1 MKVSCIA
8 ACLLALTITAHAQ
21 GPLPFTRTVLSA
33 AHEKSTE
40 LHWTMSTA
48 PAAAISSSPK
58 SKGKAFLLSLLVP
71 GLGERYAA
79 RPQRG
84 RTFLTSEAL
93 LWLGY
98 AGLLTFE
105 DWRKDDYRNL
115 AAAHAGVDVKDK
127 SDSYF
132 VDVGNYDTMDEYNA
146 AKLRQRNL
154 PAYYSD
160 DGYNWSWDSR
170 PNRKKFEDLRQS
182 AERASNRAMFVVG
195 AIVANH
201 LISAIDAVWSVHSY
215 NKHQRSGVGFEFNLG
230 CTPSQITVM
239 VSASR

>member
-1 MKVSCIA
+1 MKVRCIA
-8 ACLLALTITAHAQ
+8 ACLFVVTMTAHGQ
-21 GPLPFTRTVLSA
+21 GPLPFSKTVLSA
-33 AHEKSTE
+33 ADQKATE
-40 LHWTMSTA
+40 SHWAMSTT

-58 SKGKAFLLSLLVP
+58 STGKAFLLSLLVP

-84 RTFLTSEAL
+84 RTFLTSEAI

-98 AGLLTFE
+98 AGLITFE
-105 DWRKDDYRNL
+105 EWRKDDYRNM
-115 AAAHAGVDVKDK
+115 AAAHAGVDVKGK

-132 VDVGNYDTMDEYNA
+132 VDVGNYDTMDDYNA

-154 PAYYSD
+154 PAYYGDESF
-160 DGYNWSWDSR
+160 YWRWDSR

-182 AERASNRAMFVVG
+182 AERAANRAMFVAG

-201 LISAIDAVWSVHSY
+201 LISAIDAVWSVHSF

-239 VSASR
+239 LSASR

>member
-1 MKVSCIA
+1 MKLNRLA
-8 ACLLALTITAHAQ
+8 ACLFVLTMTVHAQ
-21 GPLPFTRTVLSA
+21 GPADFSRTLLSA
-33 AHEKSTE
+33 SADKPEWAMTA
-40 LHWTMSTA
+40 A
-48 PAAAISSSPK
+48 PAAAISTGPK
-58 SKGKAFLLSLLVP
+58 SKGKAFLLSMLVP

-79 RPQRG
+79 RPQRSHI
-84 RTFLTSEAL
+84 FMTSEVL
-93 LWLGY
+93 LWLSY
-98 AGLLTFE
+98 AGLLTYKE
-105 DWRKDDYRNL
+105 WRENDYHNM
-115 AAAHAGVDVKDK
+115 AAAHAGVEVSNK
-127 SDSYF
+127 SESYF
-132 VDVGNYDTMDEYNA
+132 VDVGNYDSVKEYNA

-154 PAYYSD
+154 PAYYGD
-160 DGYNWSWDSR
+160 AGYYWQWDSR
-170 PNRKKFEDLRQS
+170 ENRKKFEDLRQS

>member
-1 MKVSCIA
+1 MKFSCVA
-8 ACLLALTITAHAQ
+8 ACLLILTMTAHAQ
-21 GPLPFTRTVLSA
+21 GPLPFSKDVLKASEVKA
-33 AHEKSTE
+33 PEPRWA
-40 LHWTMSTA
+40 MSNT
-48 PAAAISSSPK
+48 PAAASSSSPK

-84 RTFLTSEAL
+84 HTFLASEAV

-98 AGLLTFE
+98 AGLITFE
-105 DWRKDDYRNL
+105 DWRKDDYRNM
-115 AAAHAGVDVKDK
+115 AAAHAGVDVKKK

-132 VDVGNYDTMDEYNA
+132 VDVGNYDTMDEYDA

-154 PAYYSD
+154 PAYYGD
-160 DGYNWSWDSR
+160 DSYNWNWDSR
-170 PNRKKFEDLRQS
+170 QNRKKFEDLRQS
-182 AERASNRAMFVVG
+182 AERAANRAMFVAG

-201 LISAIDAVWSVHSY
+201 LISAIDAVWSVHSF

-230 CTPSQITVM
+230 CTPSQITFQ
-239 VSASR
+239 VSAAR